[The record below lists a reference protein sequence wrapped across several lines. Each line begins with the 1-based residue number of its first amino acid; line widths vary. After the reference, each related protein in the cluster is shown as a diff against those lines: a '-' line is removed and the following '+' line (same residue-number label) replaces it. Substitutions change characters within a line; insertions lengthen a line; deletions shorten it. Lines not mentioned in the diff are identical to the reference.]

1 MLAGIMLAKVLG
13 VPSPLAVGFE
23 VTHRCNLRCS
33 YCDRNTRLS
42 REMSKDDILA
52 ALDGL
57 YRLGMRAV
65 SLDGSEP
72 LVHEHIDTIV
82 GWLSDRGV
90 LLRINT
96 NGVLIPRHQVAIM
109 HMAKVKISLDGPGS
123 VHDAVCGHGSFDR
136 AVTTK
141 PVAPHHAAPPQRYHS
156 SPCRELVQP

>member
-1 MLAGIMLAKVLG
+1 
-13 VPSPLAVGFE
+13 
-23 VTHRCNLRCS
+23 
-33 YCDRNTRLS
+33 
-42 REMSKDDILA
+42 MSKDDILA